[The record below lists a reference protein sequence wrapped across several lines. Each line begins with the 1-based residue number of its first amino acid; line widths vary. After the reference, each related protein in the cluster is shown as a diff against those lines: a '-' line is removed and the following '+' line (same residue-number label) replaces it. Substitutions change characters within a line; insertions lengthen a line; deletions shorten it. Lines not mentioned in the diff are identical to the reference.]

1 MKFDYV
7 IGNPPYQDEKD
18 DNSRKPPVYHLFMD
32 EAFKVG
38 RKIELITPG
47 RFLFNAGQTPKQW
60 NNKMLTDK
68 HFKVLYYEN
77 DGRRVF
83 PNNEI
88 KGGIAI
94 SYRDIDST
102 FEAINVY
109 TKYSELNSIKQKIDL
124 SKGSLSN
131 IMIGAVPYKFSNLM
145 KTEHPETLSLIDSS
159 YDLRTNVL
167 DNLINIVFF
176 QAPQKGY
183 IKIFGQ
189 FHKKRD
195 SLWIDNRYVEKA
207 KNFKCYKVLISKA
220 SGKGDFGETL
230 AEPFVVRPEEGHT
243 QSYISMGSF
252 NSANEANNSM
262 KYLKTKFA
270 RALLGILK
278 VTQDI
283 TPQKFK
289 YVPLQDFSNSSDI
302 DWSQSISDV
311 DKQLYKKYDL
321 SEEEINFIETHVKE
335 ME

>member
-131 IMIGAVPYKFSNLM
+131 IMIGA
-145 KTEHPETLSLIDSS
+145 
-159 YDLRTNVL
+159 
-167 DNLINIVFF
+167 
-176 QAPQKGY
+176 
-183 IKIFGQ
+183 
-189 FHKKRD
+189 
-195 SLWIDNRYVEKA
+195 
-207 KNFKCYKVLISKA
+207 C
-220 SGKGDFGETL
+220 
-230 AEPFVVRPEEGHT
+230 
-243 QSYISMGSF
+243 
-252 NSANEANNSM
+252 
-262 KYLKTKFA
+262 
-270 RALLGILK
+270 LLYTSRC
-278 VTQDI
+278 V
-283 TPQKFK
+283 
-289 YVPLQDFSNSSDI
+289 
-302 DWSQSISDV
+302 
-311 DKQLYKKYDL
+311 
-321 SEEEINFIETHVKE
+321 
-335 ME
+335 